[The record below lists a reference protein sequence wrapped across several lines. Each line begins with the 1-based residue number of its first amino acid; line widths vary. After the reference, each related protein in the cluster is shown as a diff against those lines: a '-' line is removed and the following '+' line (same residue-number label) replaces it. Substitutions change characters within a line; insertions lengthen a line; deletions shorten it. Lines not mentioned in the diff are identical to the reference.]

1 MAAAPAVQLNRRT
14 YAYSGTMAQL
24 WSVKGLS
31 WRELAK
37 RTIRKSWDDEVFGQ
51 AARLAFYY
59 FLSLFPVLLLLL
71 ILFDKLAGTGSNLR
85 DTLLGAFHQILPR
98 QASALIAKTVVELNA
113 GAVIGAGAVAAGLGS
128 AWGALNGTWAMMT
141 GLNKAY
147 EVEEERPWWKVLSIA
162 FALTIALGIMGLVA
176 LWAMLHGSQDWDFGI
191 HTHSPFPWRVIQ
203 WPVTAVLLLF
213 SFALL
218 YRFGPNLKDR
228 RWQWSIPGAAVA
240 ATLWIGSALL
250 FRVYENHFSSQR
262 IYGGLNAAVTL
273 LLWLY
278 FTGAAIFI
286 GGEANSEIEKAAAKA
301 HRADVGGS
309 AERRSGGEGNP
320 NN

>member
-1 MAAAPAVQLNRRT
+1 MAE
-14 YAYSGTMAQL
+14 L
-24 WSVKGLS
+24 WSLKGLS

-37 RTIRKSWDDEVFGQ
+37 RTCRKSWDDEVFGQ

-71 ILFDKLAGTGSNLR
+71 ILFDKLAGTGSNLLA
-85 DTLLGAFHQILPR
+85 TLLGAFQQILPR
-98 QASALIAKTVVELNA
+98 QASALIAKTVVELKA

-147 EVEEERPWWKVLSIA
+147 EVKEERPWWKVLSIA

-191 HTHSPFPWRVIQ
+191 HTHSPVPWRVIQ

-213 SFALL
+213 RSLC
-218 YRFGPNLKDR
+218 
-228 RWQWSIPGAAVA
+228 
-240 ATLWIGSALL
+240 
-250 FRVYENHFSSQR
+250 
-262 IYGGLNAAVTL
+262 
-273 LLWLY
+273 
-278 FTGAAIFI
+278 FI
-286 GGEANSEIEKAAAKA
+286 A
-301 HRADVGGS
+301 
-309 AERRSGGEGNP
+309 SGGT
-320 NN
+320 

>member
-1 MAAAPAVQLNRRT
+1 
-14 YAYSGTMAQL
+14 MAQL
-24 WSVKGLS
+24 WSLKGLS

-37 RTIRKSWDDEVFGQ
+37 RTCRKSWDDEVFGQ

-71 ILFDKLAGTGSNLR
+71 IVFDKLADTGSNLR
-85 DTLLGAFHQILPR
+85 DTLLGAFQQILPR
-98 QASALIAKTVVELNA
+98 QASALIAKTVAELNA

-147 EVEEERPWWKVLSIA
+147 EVKEERPWWKVLSIA
-162 FALTIALGIMGLVA
+162 FGLTIALGIMGLIA
-176 LWAMLHGSQDWDFGI
+176 LWAMLYGSRARKMMDQDFGI
-191 HTHSPFPWRVIQ
+191 HAQSLFLWRIIPWV
-203 WPVTAVLLLF
+203 VTAVLLLF

-228 RWQWSIPGAAVA
+228 RWQWSIPGAAIA
-240 ATLWIGSALL
+240 ATLWVASALL

-301 HRADVGGS
+301 HRADVGES

>member
-1 MAAAPAVQLNRRT
+1 
-14 YAYSGTMAQL
+14 MAQL
-24 WSVKGLS
+24 WSLKGLS

-37 RTIRKSWDDEVFGQ
+37 RTYRKSWDDEVFGQ

-71 ILFDKLAGTGSNLR
+71 ILFDKLAGTGSNLL
-85 DTLLGAFHQILPR
+85 DTLLGAFQQILPR
-98 QASALIAKTVVELNA
+98 QASALIAKTVVELKA

-147 EVEEERPWWKVLSIA
+147 EVKEERPWWKVVSIA
-162 FALTIALGIMGLVA
+162 FALTIALGIMGLGA
-176 LWAMLHGSQDWDFGI
+176 LWAMLYGSRDWDFGI
-191 HTHSPFPWRVIQ
+191 HPQSPFPWRVIQ
-203 WPVTAVLLLF
+203 WPVTAVLLFF

-240 ATLWIGSALL
+240 ATLWVASALL

-262 IYGGLNAAVTL
+262 IYGGVNAAVTL

-301 HRADVGGS
+301 HRADGAGS
-309 AERRSGGEGNP
+309 AERRSGGEGSP
-320 NN
+320 NK

>member
-1 MAAAPAVQLNRRT
+1 
-14 YAYSGTMAQL
+14 
-24 WSVKGLS
+24 
-31 WRELAK
+31 
-37 RTIRKSWDDEVFGQ
+37 
-51 AARLAFYY
+51 
-59 FLSLFPVLLLLL
+59 
-71 ILFDKLAGTGSNLR
+71 
-85 DTLLGAFHQILPR
+85 
-98 QASALIAKTVVELNA
+98 LNA

-176 LWAMLHGSQDWDFGI
+176 LWAMLYGSQDWDFGI